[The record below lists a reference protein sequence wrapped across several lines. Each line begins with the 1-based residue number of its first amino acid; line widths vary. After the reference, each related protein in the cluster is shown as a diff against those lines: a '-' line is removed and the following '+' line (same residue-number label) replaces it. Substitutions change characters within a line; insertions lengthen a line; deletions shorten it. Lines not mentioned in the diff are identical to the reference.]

1 MKYFNMSGNE
11 TFYAIQNGSLNVNT
25 VAQVL
30 DKKLLSLN
38 VYYEDLSY
46 TSIEQE
52 PNSEFKVVLD
62 LRF

>member
-11 TFYAIQNGSLNVNT
+11 AFYAIQNGSLNVNT

-30 DKKLLSLN
+30 DKKLISLN